1 MGLLKAIIYF
11 TISYFLANLII
22 ANIETFQRN
31 PYIGPYIRYLNIERL
46 ILLILFLLLVVF

>member
-22 ANIETFQRN
+22 ANIETLQRN
-31 PYIGPYIRYLNIERL
+31 QYIGPYLRYLNIERL
-46 ILLILFLLLVVF
+46 ILIILFLLLMVF

>member
-1 MGLLKAIIYF
+1 MGLFKAIIYF

-22 ANIETFQRN
+22 ANIETLQRN
-31 PYIGPYIRYLNIERL
+31 QYIGPYLRYLNIERL

>member
-22 ANIETFQRN
+22 ANIEILQRN
-31 PYIGPYIRYLNIERL
+31 PYIGPYLRYLNIERL
-46 ILLILFLLLVVF
+46 ILIVLFLLLVVF

>member
-22 ANIETFQRN
+22 ANIETLQRN
-31 PYIGPYIRYLNIERL
+31 QYIGPYLRYLNIERL
-46 ILLILFLLLVVF
+46 ILLILFFILVVF